1 MMAYKY
7 DSNARYAKSHEWA
20 RLDGKLAVIGIS
32 DYAQHTLSD
41 IVYVELPDVG
51 DTLSQG
57 ESFGSVESVKAAEE
71 ILAPIS
77 GEVVEVNTDLE
88 AKPEW
93 LNEDPFG
100 KAWLV
105 KVAPTDQDELGSLM
119 DAQTYAAFVT
129 EQEEKGA
136 H

>member
-1 MMAYKY
+1 MAYKI

-20 RLDGKLAVIGIS
+20 RMEGKLAVIGIS

-57 ESFGSVESVKAAEE
+57 DSFGSVESVKAAED

-77 GEVVEVNTDLE
+77 GEVVEVNASLE
-88 AKPEW
+88 ANPEW
-93 LNEDPFG
+93 LNDDVYG

-105 KVAPTDQDELGSLM
+105 KVAPTDQSELETLLDSKSYG
-119 DAQTYAAFVT
+119 AFVA

>member
-1 MMAYKY
+1 MAYKV
-7 DSNARYAKSHEWA
+7 DPSARYAKSHEWV
-20 RLDGKLAVIGIS
+20 RMDGKSAVIGIS

-57 ESFGSVESVKAAEE
+57 ESFGSVESVKAAED
-71 ILAPIS
+71 ILAPVS
-77 GEVVEVNTDLE
+77 GEVVEVNANRE

-93 LNEDPFG
+93 LNEDPYG

-105 KVAPTDQDELGSLM
+105 KVALTEQSELSGLM
-119 DAQTYAAFVT
+119 DAKRYEGFVV
-129 EQEEKGA
+129 EVEENGA

>member
-1 MMAYKY
+1 MAYQI
-7 DSNARYAKSHEWA
+7 DSNAKYARTHEWA
-20 RLDGKLAVIGIS
+20 RMEGKLAVIGIS

-41 IVYVELPDVG
+41 IVYVELPDIG

-57 ESFGSVESVKAAEE
+57 ESFGSVESVKAAED

-77 GEVVEVNTDLE
+77 GEVVEVNASLE
-88 AKPEW
+88 ANPEW
-93 LNEDPFG
+93 LNGDVYG

-105 KVAPTDQDELGSLM
+105 KVAPTDQGELEALL
-119 DAQTYAAFVT
+119 DAKSYESFVT

>member
-1 MMAYKY
+1 MAYKI
-7 DSNARYAKSHEWA
+7 DANARYAKSHEWA
-20 RLDGKLAVIGIS
+20 RVEGKLAVIGIS

-51 DTLSQG
+51 DTLTQG

-77 GEVVEVNTDLE
+77 GEVVEVNAGLE
-88 AKPEW
+88 ANPEW
-93 LNEDPFG
+93 LNDDVYG

-105 KVAPTDQDELGSLM
+105 KVAPTDQGDLATLM
-119 DAQTYAAFVT
+119 DSKSYEAFVA
-129 EQEEKGA
+129 EQEEKGV

>member
-1 MMAYKY
+1 MAYKI
-7 DSNARYAKSHEWA
+7 DSNARYAKTHEWA
-20 RLDGKLAVIGIS
+20 RMEGKLAVIGIS

-57 ESFGSVESVKAAEE
+57 ESFGSVESVKAAED

-77 GEVVEVNTDLE
+77 GEVVEVNASLE
-88 AKPEW
+88 ANPEW
-93 LNEDPFG
+93 LNDDVYG

-105 KVAPTDQDELGSLM
+105 KVAPTDQGELESLL
-119 DAQTYAAFVT
+119 DAKSYDAFVA

>member
-1 MMAYKY
+1 MAYKI
-7 DSNARYAKSHEWA
+7 DANARYAKSHEWV
-20 RLDGKLAVIGIS
+20 RTEGKLAVIGIS

-77 GEVVEVNTDLE
+77 GEVVEVNAGLE
-88 AKPEW
+88 ANPEW
-93 LNEDPFG
+93 LNDDVYG

-105 KVAPTDQDELGSLM
+105 KVAPTDHGELATLM
-119 DAQTYAAFVT
+119 DSKSYEAFVA
-129 EQEEKGA
+129 EQEEQGA

>member
-1 MMAYKY
+1 MAYKF
-7 DSNARYAKSHEWA
+7 DSSARYARTHEWA
-20 RLDGKLAVIGIS
+20 RLEGKLAVIGIS

-57 ESFGSVESVKAAEE
+57 ESFGSVESVKAAED

-77 GEVVEVNTDLE
+77 GEVVEVNASLE
-88 AKPEW
+88 ANPEW
-93 LNEDPFG
+93 LNDDVYG

-105 KVAPTDQDELGSLM
+105 KVAPTDQAELETLM
-119 DAQTYAAFVT
+119 DAKSYEAFVA
-129 EQEEKGA
+129 EQEESGA

>member
-1 MMAYKY
+1 MAYKI
-7 DSNARYAKSHEWA
+7 DANARYAKSHEWA
-20 RLDGKLAVIGIS
+20 RIEGKLAVIGIS

-51 DTLSQG
+51 DTLTQG

-77 GEVVEVNTDLE
+77 GEVVEVNAGLE
-88 AKPEW
+88 ANPEW
-93 LNEDPFG
+93 LNDDVYG

-105 KVAPTDQDELGSLM
+105 KVAPTDQGDLATLM
-119 DAQTYAAFVT
+119 DSKSYEAFVA

>member
-1 MMAYKY
+1 MAYKV
-7 DSNARYAKSHEWA
+7 DPNARYAKTHEWA
-20 RLDGKLAVIGIS
+20 RMEGKLAVIGIS

-41 IVYVELPDVG
+41 VVYVELPDAG
-51 DTLSQG
+51 DILSQG
-57 ESFGSVESVKAAEE
+57 ESFGSVESVKAAED

-77 GEVVEVNTDLE
+77 GEVVEVNASLE
-88 AKPEW
+88 ANPEW
-93 LNEDPFG
+93 LNDDVYG

-105 KVAPTDQDELGSLM
+105 KVAPTNQGELEALL
-119 DAQTYAAFVT
+119 DAKSYEAFVA